1 MFRSECMEQNN
12 LENKFISSVNE
23 GKLNI
28 NSIEDMMLEEFEEY
42 QENLINHMEELLL
55 KKVDEKDLDS
65 KKRIKSLIKELRKR
79 MKYLKH

>member
-1 MFRSECMEQNN
+1 MEQNN